1 MIVTEERLVKNP
13 VHHFR
18 GRSDHTLDGKGRIN
32 IPTRFREVLRL
43 QFNNERLMVFPWRN
57 CLKAYPLSRWEE
69 LELSLLATG
78 KKHPETIKM
87 VRFMVG
93 GVVECPVDK
102 QGRILLPAKMRADC
116 GISKEVLVSGMISY
130 FEIWDSVTWEKEN
143 LPAEEDFKGFELN
156 QLESGFF

>member
-1 MIVTEERLVKNP
+1 MTSERIVKNP

-18 GRSDHTLDGKGRIN
+18 GRSDHNLDGKGRMN

-43 QFNNERLMVFPWRN
+43 QFNNERLMVFPWQN

-69 LELSLLATG
+69 LELNLLATG

-93 GVVECPVDK
+93 GVVECPIDK
-102 QGRILLPAKMRADC
+102 QGRILLPVKMRTDC
-116 GISKEVLVSGMISY
+116 GINKSVLVSGMISY
-130 FEIWDSVTWEKEN
+130 FEIWDADTWEKEN
-143 LPAEEDFKGFELN
+143 RPADEDFKGFELN